1 MGVLRGQSSLE
12 KVWKV
17 SNCDKSTGLEY
28 SSNDKSIKIDIKWK
42 LALKGYHIWDWVS
55 KLNSRL
61 SFLPTFTSG
70 KKCLEFPLPKL
81 IHGLDLNLNVYLL
94 ILFRGV

>member
-1 MGVLRGQSSLE
+1 MGVLRGRSSLE

-17 SNCDKSTGLEY
+17 SNCDKSTGLDY
-28 SSNDKSIKIDIKWK
+28 SSNYNSIKIDIKWK
-42 LALKGYHIWDWVS
+42 LALKGYHISDWVL

-61 SFLPTFTSG
+61 SILPPFNGG
-70 KKCLEFPLPKL
+70 KKCLEFPLTKV
-81 IHGLDLNLNVYLL
+81 IQGLDLNLNVHLL